1 MGESAGA
8 MVMQQQPLS
17 SRMEAMPATT
27 YSAAAPAATYI
38 AGPQSGVMVG
48 GTTMM
53 GGAVSQ
59 LEGFLQH
66 AMHTMGNAI
75 GLGGSQA
82 TPTTTYVQGGGVT
95 YGAPGAVS
103 TTTTGGYAMMGGA
116 GSASL
121 FDQI

>member
-1 MGESAGA
+1 MPYSMTPQTGAATTLVAEPVATRIESAGA
-8 MVMQQQPLS
+8 MVMEQQPLS

-53 GGAVSQ
+53 GGAVPQ
-59 LEGFLQH
+59 QEGFLQH
-66 AMHTMGNAI
+66 AMHTVGNAI

-82 TPTTTYVQGGGVT
+82 TPTTTYVQ
-95 YGAPGAVS
+95 
-103 TTTTGGYAMMGGA
+103 
-116 GSASL
+116 
-121 FDQI
+121 